1 MRVLLL
7 NQVFFPDVAATAQH
21 GHDLARHLVEHGHEV
36 VVIASRSMYGEKGAT
51 LAARETVDGIE
62 IHRVGRA
69 VFGKVGILG
78 RVVDFGLFYVMAM
91 LRALTIR
98 RPDVAVCFTTPPFI
112 SLVGWILRTVR
123 GTRWVYWVMD
133 LYPDVAVACGVVKER
148 SYLTRMLERI
158 NRFCLRRADRTVV
171 LGRCMQERVREKGV
185 DHGQVVH
192 IGVWSDQSE
201 IAPIPRDE
209 NPYRHEWGIGDRFV
223 VMYAGNAGLAHD
235 VQTMLDAAEMLRDD
249 DSIRFAFVGGGKK
262 KAEID
267 RFVKERGL
275 GNCILAPY
283 QPRERLDALLTCA
296 DVHIVSV
303 LEGLEG
309 MIVPCKMFGIMAA
322 ARPALYIGS
331 ASSEIAR
338 VIEEQSCGVLVK
350 QGNAKGLVSA
360 IQRLRSDSE
369 ERMRMG
375 RHAREAL
382 SSAYDRRQACE
393 AWRGLL
399 EEVVGDHC
407 ASKPNAEGNESSRS
421 TGDVAT

>member
-7 NQVFFPDVAATAQH
+7 NQVFYPDVAATAQH

-36 VVIASRSMYGEKGAT
+36 VVIASRSVYGEKGAT

-69 VFGKVGILG
+69 IFGKVGILG
-78 RVVDFGLFYVMAM
+78 RLIDFGLFYM
-91 LRALTIR
+91 LAGLKALTIR
-98 RPDVAVCFTTPPFI
+98 KPDVAVCFTTPPFI
-112 SLVGWILRTVR
+112 ALVGWLLRLLR

-133 LYPDVAVACGVVKER
+133 MYPDVAVACGVLKEK
-148 SYLTRMLERI
+148 SPVTGLLERI

-171 LGRCMQERVREKGV
+171 LGRCMMERVRAKGV

-201 IAPIPRDE
+201 ITPIARME
-209 NPYRHEWGIGDRFV
+209 NPYRHEWSVGERFV

-235 VQTMLDAAEMLRDD
+235 VQTMLDAAEALRED

-275 GNCILAPY
+275 GNCVLAPY
-283 QPRERLDALLTCA
+283 QPRERLDELLTCG

-303 LEGLEG
+303 LDGLEG

-322 ARPALYIGS
+322 ARPALYIGHP
-331 ASSEIAR
+331 SSEIAR
-338 VIEEQSCGVLVK
+338 VIEEQSCGVLVT
-350 QGNAKGLVSA
+350 QGDSAALVAA
-360 IQRLRSDSE
+360 IRDLQRDEQKRT
-369 ERMRMG
+369 RMG
-375 RHAREAL
+375 ENAREAL
-382 SSAYDRRQACE
+382 ASAYDRRRACE
-393 AWRGLL
+393 AWRVLL
-399 EEVVGDHC
+399 EEVVG
-407 ASKPNAEGNESSRS
+407 AARAAGSSTS
-421 TGDVAT
+421 GAATKSHGDVAT